1 MDPISLLLMAQ
12 SAVAAIK
19 SGCQLLSEGKAQINE
34 LKEQVEKGVGD
45 AKAIYNE
52 VAGIWGWLKN
62 LFSSSEEKKSPV
74 TTPVAAVQDKPQKK
88 IKSAAQ
94 RQKEIEQMSYEEY
107 QAQAVHDICEHLKVY
122 FEAIRKLQ
130 AYCRELE
137 EASLTTERVAD
148 SAIDRIE
155 LEWQMRQLQTQV
167 REAMT
172 YTPESL
178 GLQALYSRFLEMYQQ
193 ILEEQEFARA
203 VASKKERDA
212 KWQRDLL
219 RTHRIDRAI
228 TVAAIALVILWMW
241 GFMLSL
247 GWLARTPS
255 GLLSLLSS

>member
-12 SAVAAIK
+12 SAVAAIR

-45 AKAIYNE
+45 AKAIYKE
-52 VAGIWGWLKN
+52 VTGLWGWLKS
-62 LFSSSEEKKSPV
+62 LFSDPKENKTPATVRVAEVAEPPKKK
-74 TTPVAAVQDKPQKK
+74 T
-88 IKSAAQ
+88 KSVAQ
-94 RQKEIEQMSYEEY
+94 RQKEIEAMSYEEY

-130 AYCRELE
+130 QHCRELE

-155 LEWQMRQLQTQV
+155 LEWQMAQLQVQL
-167 REAMT
+167 REAMI

-178 GLQALYSRFLEMYQQ
+178 GLKALYTRFLEMYQQ

-203 VASKKERDA
+203 VAAKKEREA
-212 KWQRDLL
+212 KWQRELL
-219 RTHRIDRAI
+219 RQHLIDRAVM
-228 TVAAIALVILWMW
+228 VAGIILMALWMW
-241 GFMLSL
+241 GFLLSL
-247 GWLARTPS
+247 RWLGKIPD
-255 GLLSLLSS
+255 GLSSLLSS